1 MRPRSIRWNLLLLVL
16 GALCLAWVVIS
27 FFIYYSIQHEIEEV
41 YDAQLAQNAKLL
53 ASLVRHELEESHQ
66 LQIDTDDFLPLVHR
80 YEAKISFVIYYSDGT
95 LMTRSPSS
103 TMLPVNEQ
111 LTGFEKIQTDGEVW
125 YTYNLRDPKTNLLIQ
140 TAQRHDVRAE
150 MVAYINHSI
159 VIVMLAA
166 LPFITFLLWVS
177 IGRGLRPLVRLADT
191 ISGRSIHQLDQITVE
206 GVPTET
212 RPIIVA
218 LNSLFDRLYQAFEKE
233 RRFTADAA
241 HELRTPLAGIKTQA
255 QVAMRS
261 IESEERQQAIMQV
274 ITGVERSTKLVN
286 QLLILAR
293 VDESQHVTKADFD
306 LKQLCAAV
314 IGEKINSAL
323 IKHIDISLQSESD
336 LRMFGNEELIRIL
349 IVNLVSN
356 AIRYT
361 PDKGRIIVSAMTE
374 QEGTVISVKDSGPGI
389 PESLQTQ
396 VFDRFKRGEHP
407 DIPGSGLGLS
417 IVSRIAELHWAK
429 IELGQGLDGAG
440 LDIKV
445 VFPELH

>member
-16 GALCLAWVVIS
+16 GTLCFAWVVIS

-111 LTGFEKIQTDGEVW
+111 LTGFEKIQTNGEVW

-159 VIVMLAA
+159 VVVMLAA

-191 ISGRSIHQLDQITVE
+191 ISGRSIHQLDQITIE

-212 RPIIVA
+212 RPIIIA

-336 LRMFGNEELIRIL
+336 LCMFGNEELIRIL

-417 IVSRIAELHWAK
+417 IVSRIAELHRAK
-429 IELGQGLDGAG
+429 VELGQGLDGAG
-440 LDIKV
+440 LDIKI

>member
-233 RRFTADAA
+233 RHFTADAA

>member
-1 MRPRSIRWNLLLLVL
+1 MRPRSIRRNLLLLVL
-16 GALCLAWVVIS
+16 GAVFLAWVVIS

-53 ASLVRHELEESHQ
+53 ASLIRHELEESHQ

-80 YEAKISFVIYYSDGT
+80 YEAKISFVIYHGDGT

-103 TMLPVNEQ
+103 SILPVNKQ
-111 LTGFEKIQTDGEVW
+111 LTGFEKIQVDGKVW

-150 MVAYINHSI
+150 MVAYINHGI
-159 VIVMLAA
+159 VVVMLAA
-166 LPFITFLLWVS
+166 LPFIALLLWVS

-191 ISGRSIHQLDQITVE
+191 ISGRSIYQLDQITFE
-206 GVPTET
+206 GVPTEA
-212 RPIIVA
+212 RPIIGA

-261 IESEERQQAIMQV
+261 TESEERQQAIMQV

-293 VDESQHVTKADFD
+293 VDADQHITKTGFD
-306 LKQLCAAV
+306 LKQLCAAI

-323 IKHIDISLQSESD
+323 AKHIDISLQGESD
-336 LRMFGNEELIRIL
+336 VRMSGNEELIRTL

-361 PDKGRIIVSAMTE
+361 PDKGHIVVSVTAE
-374 QEGTVISVKDSGPGI
+374 LESVVISVKDSGPGI
-389 PESLQTQ
+389 PESLQVQ
-396 VFDRFKRGEHP
+396 VFDRFRRGEHP

-417 IVSRIAELHWAK
+417 IVSRIAELHRAK
-429 IELGQGLDGAG
+429 IELGQGLNNTG

-445 VFPELH
+445 IFPELH